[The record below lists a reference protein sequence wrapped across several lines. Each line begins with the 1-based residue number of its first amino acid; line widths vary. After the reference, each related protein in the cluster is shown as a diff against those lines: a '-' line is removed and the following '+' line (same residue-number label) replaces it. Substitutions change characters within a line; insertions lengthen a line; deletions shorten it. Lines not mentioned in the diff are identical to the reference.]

1 MTIKINSKAVFVF
14 LCIACIIIPL
24 IVYGM
29 AIVKTIPMDANCVS
43 YFEMAADA
51 NSVELAEKHLTS
63 GIEYL
68 EENNLTEGNTKV
80 LIYKPTCDLGLW
92 YENLKSAQA
101 QLQELSSKEELTE
114 LEESNALMKLRETLL
129 NSEGSVTHPSMI
141 SFYPNHIG
149 WFWAMWLIWL
159 LWIGAFVFGFMADDC
174 Y

>member
-1 MTIKINSKAVFVF
+1 MKQFLIF
-14 LCIACIIIPL
+14 LCVACIIIPF
-24 IVYGM
+24 IVYGV
-29 AIVKTIPMDANCVS
+29 AIVNAISMDANCIS

-68 EENNLTEGNTKV
+68 EGNNLTKGNTKV

-141 SFYPNHIG
+141 SFYPSHVG
-149 WFWAMWLIWL
+149 WFWTMCLIWL
-159 LWIGAFVFGFMADDC
+159 LWIGAVVFGFMAED

>member
-1 MTIKINSKAVFVF
+1 MRKTSIARVVFILLF
-14 LCIACIIIPL
+14 IACIIIPI
-24 IVYGM
+24 IVYGVG
-29 AIVKTIPMDANCVS
+29 IVRAVRMDANCIS

-51 NSVELAEKHLTS
+51 NSVALAEKHLTS

-68 EENNLTEGNTKV
+68 EQNNLTDGSTGIFV
-80 LIYKPTCDLGLW
+80 HKPTNDLGLW

-101 QLQELSSKEELTE
+101 QLQELRDRDDLTE

-149 WFWAMWLIWL
+149 WFWGMLLIWL
-159 LWIGAFVFGFMADDC
+159 LWAVSTVFYFLADDC